1 MAPRRHPPASDAC
14 GRAAVAR
21 RDPCYHRPVSTAR
34 RLHHTYEEYLAA
46 LEVSELRLEYLD
58 GEIFAMAGGSPEHG
72 MIAARV
78 IQALGRSLPERCRVL
93 TSDVRIRIEETGL
106 STFPD
111 VSVVCGDL
119 ERSPGDRNAVTNP
132 CLVVEVLSPSTED
145 YDRGEKLRHY
155 QAIPSLRAVLL
166 VAQGEPRVTLVERVA
181 DGWRTTDH
189 RDELAVPDVGHLEV
203 AALYP

>member
-1 MAPRRHPPASDAC
+1 M
-14 GRAAVAR
+14 VA
-21 RDPCYHRPVSTAR
+21 TAR

-93 TSDVRIRIEETGL
+93 TSDVRIRIEATGL

-119 ERSPGDRNAVTNP
+119 ERSAGDRNAVVNP
-132 CLVVEVLSPSTED
+132 CLVVEVLSPSTEE

-166 VAQGEPRVTLVERVA
+166 VAQHERRVTLVERTPA
-181 DGWRTTDH
+181 GWRTTDH
-189 RDELAVPDVGHLEV
+189 REGLLVPEVGPVAVAD
-203 AALYP
+203 LYV